1 MQFLSERLFF
11 PCSTW
16 KIMQVCFLSCCN
28 IPSRKHCET
37 LCQVAQLKKKTK
49 KKICYKI
56 LTTEQTEVSRLC
68 GWRCRTAIVFWVY
81 SPFWD
86 ISSQEPTTE
95 RRKDVYRVSTHK
107 KTKKTARL
115 CEFVSV
121 CIWSNGSDD
130 LYMFFVFQ
138 ICIRVFNSLDIL
150 RACFFCFCFFVNH
163 LLGWGR
169 FGLIYQIWFLFLI
182 SVLLWPIEKCNE
194 KSEQL
199 IVGIWKKTNTQL
211 LTFYSSSDTV
221 YISIIIPC
229 NFLLVYVGGL
239 DLLSLCWTLVSPPL
253 RPLTVSAFF
262 LLRHT
267 DNWRMSV
274 QDKITAYT
282 FNLSHS
288 FKPAVSVRRC

>member
-1 MQFLSERLFF
+1 
-11 PCSTW
+11 
-16 KIMQVCFLSCCN
+16 MQVCFLSCCN

-37 LCQVAQLKKKTK
+37 LCQVAQLKKKQKNLKKKNSATKYWQQNKQKSLVSVGDAAGPPSCFGFILLSEIFHPRSRRLKGEKMFTEFPPTK
-49 KKICYKI
+49 K
-56 LTTEQTEVSRLC
+56 Q
-68 GWRCRTAIVFWVY
+68 
-81 SPFWD
+81 
-86 ISSQEPTTE
+86 
-95 RRKDVYRVSTHK
+95 
-107 KTKKTARL
+107 KKTARL

-130 LYMFFVFQ
+130 LYLFFVFQ

-199 IVGIWKKTNTQL
+199 IVGLWKKTNTQL

-221 YISIIIPC
+221 YISIITPC

-282 FNLSHS
+282 LNLSHS

>member
-1 MQFLSERLFF
+1 M
-11 PCSTW
+11 
-16 KIMQVCFLSCCN
+16 
-28 IPSRKHCET
+28 
-37 LCQVAQLKKKTK
+37 
-49 KKICYKI
+49 
-56 LTTEQTEVSRLC
+56 TTEQTEVSRLC

-130 LYMFFVFQ
+130 LYLFFVFQ

-199 IVGIWKKTNTQL
+199 IVGLWKKTNTQL

-221 YISIIIPC
+221 YISIITPC

-282 FNLSHS
+282 LNLSHS

>member
-1 MQFLSERLFF
+1 
-11 PCSTW
+11 
-16 KIMQVCFLSCCN
+16 MQVCFLSCCN

-107 KTKKTARL
+107 KTKKNSPSMWVCVCVHLEQWIRWPI
-115 CEFVSV
+115 FV
-121 CIWSNGSDD
+121 
-130 LYMFFVFQ
+130 FVFQ